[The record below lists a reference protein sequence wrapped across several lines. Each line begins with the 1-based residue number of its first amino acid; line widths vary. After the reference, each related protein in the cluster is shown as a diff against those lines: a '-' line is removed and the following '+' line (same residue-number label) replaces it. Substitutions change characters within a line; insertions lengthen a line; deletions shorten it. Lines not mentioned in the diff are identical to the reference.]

1 MGAPNAAFWA
11 TDRRKQKKKSRNKEN
26 DWMLHGIGSYL
37 CPNWK
42 WIGNDKLEK
51 LRKIFPLSVTV
62 IVQCSADQPK
72 DCESKLMSKGSI
84 NGGGKMRQ
92 HSNFQMHT
100 LTYIKTQWWGTS
112 HDLRVSSKFLD
123 IVFHDEIITPS
134 STNGFNG
141 WFWCIQ
147 KQDPLSLCLNFCLLM
162 DDIA

>member
-1 MGAPNAAFWA
+1 MQRFWPPI
-11 TDRRKQKKKSRNKEN
+11 DKKKRDKKSRCKKNN
-26 DWMLHGIGSYL
+26 WRLHGIGSYL

-51 LRKIFPLSVTV
+51 LWKIFPLSLTV
-62 IVQCSADQPK
+62 IVQCGTDQPK
-72 DCESKLMSKGSI
+72 DCESTLMGGKGSI
-84 NGGGKMRQ
+84 NGGSKMRQ
-92 HSNFQMHT
+92 HSNSQLHT

-123 IVFHDEIITPS
+123 IVFHDEIITSS
-134 STNGFNG
+134 STNRFNW

-162 DDIA
+162 DDTA